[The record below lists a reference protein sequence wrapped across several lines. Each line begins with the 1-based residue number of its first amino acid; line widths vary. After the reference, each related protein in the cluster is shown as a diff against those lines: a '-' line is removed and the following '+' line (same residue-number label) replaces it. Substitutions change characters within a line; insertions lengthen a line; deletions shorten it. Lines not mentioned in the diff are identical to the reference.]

1 MARGKEWTD
10 QEIQVLKK
18 KYTKHPIEKMMELLP
33 GRTKDAIQWKA
44 NSMGLLIR
52 DRKGS
57 GASVKKIVN
66 LTRDQADY
74 LESKRNGSRI
84 IREALDQYMERHP

>member
-1 MARGKEWTD
+1 MSRGKEWTD
-10 QEIQVLKK
+10 QEIEVLKK
-18 KYTKHPIEKMMELLP
+18 KYTKHPIETMMELLP
-33 GRTKDAIQWKA
+33 GRTKHSVQWKA

-66 LTRDQADY
+66 LTRAQADY
-74 LESKRNGSRI
+74 LEARRNGSRI
-84 IREALDQYMERHP
+84 IREALDQYINRNP